1 MTSSEERIKSRDLE
15 LMGPIVGLF
24 AIFTLFLVMWAQ
36 RDPPAPGWEDPAMQA
51 ARAKEWQDGG
61 LRITIDGKEFGYT
74 NACVW
79 SQADDH
85 ENPGPIRDQKASIA
99 ALSSGAGKLRCP

>member
-1 MTSSEERIKSRDLE
+1 MTSNEERTMSGGLQ
-15 LMGPIVGLF
+15 LLGPIIGLF
-24 AIFTLFLVMWAQ
+24 AIFTILLVMWVQ
-36 RDPPAPGWEDPAMQA
+36 RNPTTPGWETAKQA